1 MRCAAILFVLI
12 TALAGHGARAGNNE
26 LGVLMMHGKGG
37 SPEGYISELV
47 AALRAKGYLVSAP
60 ALPWSKERI
69 YDASY
74 EDAMG
79 EIDREVQSLRGK
91 GAKLVVVG
99 GHSLGANAA
108 LGYGALRG
116 GVDGIIALAAAHSP
130 ESPNYA
136 KRLGGE
142 VSRARSLVA
151 SGKGKDRQRFSD
163 LNQGTLVEVMASAEV
178 YLSWM
183 APEGHAVMPRSAASF
198 KAPTPLLFVNGLA
211 DRTASGKEA
220 IFDKAPPHPKSRFVT
235 VGSDHFGVPSAAI
248 DVVAAWLDALQQ

>member
-1 MRCAAILFVLI
+1 M
-12 TALAGHGARAGNNE
+12 
-26 LGVLMMHGKGG
+26 
-37 SPEGYISELV
+37 PW
-47 AALRAKGYLVSAP
+47 AKD
-60 ALPWSKERI
+60 RI

-79 EIDREVQSLRGK
+79 EIDREVETLRQK

-108 LGYGALRG
+108 IGYGALRG
-116 GVDGIIALAAAHSP
+116 GIDGIIALAAAHSP
-130 ESPNYA
+130 ESAIYA

-163 LNQGTLVEVMASAEV
+163 LNQGSLVEVTASAEV

-183 APEGHAVMPRSAASF
+183 APEGRAVMPRSAALF
-198 KAPTPLLFVNGLA
+198 KGPTPLLFINGLS

-220 IFDKAPPHPKSRFVT
+220 IFDKAPPHPKSKFVT
-235 VGSDHFGVPSAAI
+235 VGADHFGVPSVAI
-248 DVVAAWLDALQQ
+248 GEVAAWLDSLLQ

>member
-211 DRTASGKEA
+211 DRTASGKEV

-235 VGSDHFGVPSAAI
+235 VGSDHFGVPSVAI
-248 DVVAAWLDALQQ
+248 GEVTAWLDSLLQ

>member
-1 MRCAAILFVLI
+1 MRVAAILFVFI
-12 TALAGHGARAGNNE
+12 MALAGHGARAGNNE
-26 LGVLMMHGKGG
+26 LGLLLMHGKGG
-37 SPEGYISELV
+37 SPSGYISELV
-47 AALRAKGYLVSAP
+47 TALQAKGYLVSAP

-74 EDAMG
+74 DDAMG
-79 EIDREVQSLRGK
+79 EIEREVQSLRSK

-116 GVDGIIALAAAHSP
+116 GIDGIIALAAAHSP
-130 ESPNYA
+130 ESPIYA

-163 LNQGTLVEVMASAEV
+163 LNQGTLVEVTASAEV

-198 KAPTPLLFVNGLA
+198 KAPTPLLFINGLS

-220 IFDKAPPHPKSRFVT
+220 IFDKAPPHPKSKFVT
-235 VGSDHFGVPSAAI
+235 VGSDHFGVPSVAI
-248 DVVAAWLDALQQ
+248 VEVTAWLDSLLQ